1 MVADLVGCRQQ
12 SVGQMRLRAEQVAL
26 GVMER
31 ITERFDWSAWQVEVY
46 DPKGRR
52 VWIQAFTDVDADLQA
67 P

>member
-1 MVADLVGCRQQ
+1 
-12 SVGQMRLRAEQVAL
+12 MRLRAEQVAL